1 MKIGRILII
10 VIVILGLLIP
20 TGAALANTIIKKTA
34 GVDLPPDNPP
44 APDPDPAPADPVIM
58 PPRDPKPRTVSS
70 AGTSGILCVGG
81 ICFNPFYISGGE
93 ITLEQGGAAVKIST
107 DGNVFTQGQLS
118 FPLPAG
124 ADATKCT
131 FYKDGIAQSVPVF
144 PGNSE
149 NVYTII
155 GQPPGSISGTWS
167 VSCTQ

>member
-81 ICFNPFYISGGE
+81 ICFLTFLIYRRATRSNFLMRFQELKKDYNFCVTSGS
-93 ITLEQGGAAVKIST
+93 ST
-107 DGNVFTQGQLS
+107 
-118 FPLPAG
+118 
-124 ADATKCT
+124 
-131 FYKDGIAQSVPVF
+131 
-144 PGNSE
+144 
-149 NVYTII
+149 
-155 GQPPGSISGTWS
+155 
-167 VSCTQ
+167 